1 MKINENS
8 HLVIEE
14 GEDFNIR
21 FEKNHNV
28 SAKPQI
34 AERILVI
41 HAPPSKDVNQA
52 LQFARDAGRSTHLI
66 IGPDG
71 KEMLQTVPFNV
82 GARHTPGKDGSS
94 IAIEL
99 PYAGELSES
108 TAIKIKLKSRYRQDQ
123 YILGTPSNGSRYGDW
138 LLFPTA
144 QLESLVKVIAALKKV
159 YTITDVVTREEII
172 SSTVFP
178 AGPAFPILQLRERL
192 IREKLLA
199 KPVGKPRR
207 SLVLQETAGAVHLRG
222 QPDPAGVK
230 LSEIL
235 IPRGTPVLVLN
246 ERFDWYLIIVMKKVN
261 DNPWLIGWVEK
272 NAVKVSTDFIPV
284 VNEDHFLET
293 SDGKRFQH
301 IEAHKNCFRARPPME
316 QPDAPKYIIMHYTT
330 GTKLESTI
338 NHFTNADPGVATH
351 LVIGRDGRV
360 IQFVPFNLSA
370 HHAGYSWW
378 EMESNLNNSSIGIE
392 LDNAGKLTKRKV
404 DGRDVF
410 VSQGDVI
417 IPEGSFKSCSHWR
430 NKKTTPAWETFPPV
444 QLEVALKIVKALKE
458 RYPSIKEILGHD
470 QVNLLNREDPG
481 ALFPMEEW
489 RKELFGRKSPRIK
502 TFYLSKTTDLISN
515 YNGGLPNEST
525 KLHNPSIL
533 PHDSEVI
540 DQGKFDEEAIWTKVK
555 VKQPKQAKALK
566 NQIGWVKTNSLKSEE
581 VRKGKK
587 PPRLKTRING
597 NQQFYKTRGGQPT
610 PPVPGGPF
618 PAGTRVR
625 KQEENGKWTLVV
637 VQDYI
642 HDQTGFE
649 GWVNAGLVSEKR
661 IPKSSLRI
669 MGVPPGLPLWQH
681 KDDHE
686 LGPAAPKRPHPGD
699 PAVFLFEESEA
710 ARVDLTKEWQF
721 FILAINYKMPPDKVS
736 AIFGNRKAFCN
747 LTGLGDAAHPRA
759 DFIKGENLLSPPPQ
773 LDKVRT
779 CALSVM
785 TGFVDSDRKHL
796 IVEMMNGSQP
806 PPLKPGR
813 VQPQRIEEID
823 PDAYLFTPWS
833 DRYLFFAA
841 NRSVRGG
848 RETKPFAHG
857 ALYDYTLD
865 GRPYTWLPHVKPAR
879 LKVRYPLSRLHR
891 LPPNSEIPSPYKP

>member
-21 FEKNHNV
+21 FEKNHHV

-41 HAPPSKDVNQA
+41 HAPPSNDVNQA

-82 GARHTPGKDGSS
+82 GARHTPGKDSSS

-99 PYAGELSES
+99 SYAGELSES
-108 TAIKIKLKSRYRQDQ
+108 TNIKIKLKSRYRQDQ
-123 YILGTPSNGSRYGDW
+123 YILSTPSNGSRYGDW

-207 SLVLQETAGAVHLRG
+207 SLVLQETAGAVHLRS
-222 QPDPAGVK
+222 QPNPAGAK

-316 QPDAPKYIIMHYTT
+316 GAGAPKYIIMHYTT

-378 EMESNLNNSSIGIE
+378 EMDKHLKNLSIGIE
-392 LDNAGKLTKRKV
+392 LDNAGKLDRGKDAT
-404 DGRDVF
+404 GAEVF
-410 VSQGDVI
+410 LSQGDVA
-417 IPEGSFKSCSHWR
+417 IPEGSFKPAPHWR
-430 NKKTTPAWETFPPV
+430 NRKRNYAWEVFPPV
-444 QLEVALKIVKALKE
+444 QIAVAKKIVKL
-458 RYPSIKEILGHD
+458 RDFLYG
-470 QVNLLNREDPG
+470 
-481 ALFPMEEW
+481 
-489 RKELFGRKSPRIK
+489 
-502 TFYLSKTTDLISN
+502 
-515 YNGGLPNEST
+515 NG
-525 KLHNPSIL
+525 I
-533 PHDSEVI
+533 
-540 DQGKFDEEAIWTKVK
+540 A
-555 VKQPKQAKALK
+555 
-566 NQIGWVKTNSLKSEE
+566 
-581 VRKGKK
+581 
-587 PPRLKTRING
+587 
-597 NQQFYKTRGGQPT
+597 
-610 PPVPGGPF
+610 
-618 PAGTRVR
+618 
-625 KQEENGKWTLVV
+625 
-637 VQDYI
+637 
-642 HDQTGFE
+642 
-649 GWVNAGLVSEKR
+649 
-661 IPKSSLRI
+661 
-669 MGVPPGLPLWQH
+669 M
-681 KDDHE
+681 
-686 LGPAAPKRPHPGD
+686 
-699 PAVFLFEESEA
+699 
-710 ARVDLTKEWQF
+710 
-721 FILAINYKMPPDKVS
+721 
-736 AIFGNRKAFCN
+736 
-747 LTGLGDAAHPRA
+747 
-759 DFIKGENLLSPPPQ
+759 SPPLYMMVSQ
-773 LDKVRT
+773 
-779 CALSVM
+779 ALPC
-785 TGFVDSDRKHL
+785 TQAR
-796 IVEMMNGSQP
+796 
-806 PPLKPGR
+806 PLGCSWR
-813 VQPQRIEEID
+813 R
-823 PDAYLFTPWS
+823 W
-833 DRYLFFAA
+833 
-841 NRSVRGG
+841 
-848 RETKPFAHG
+848 
-857 ALYDYTLD
+857 
-865 GRPYTWLPHVKPAR
+865 PHHCWIAI
-879 LKVRYPLSRLHR
+879 LHR
-891 LPPNSEIPSPYKP
+891 GAC